1 MYINHGQYLS
11 REKHGK
17 EANKGTMQSHHTFSS
32 SFSQMSSHSFGF
44 SSGGK
49 PAPLASNEPMKRPE
63 TPRDNPRKF
72 RRELTSKVAV
82 VHSLVSEDL
91 TLTINLRSLSTKVL

>member
-1 MYINHGQYLS
+1 MYMNHSQCLS

-63 TPRDNPRKF
+63 IPRANPRKF
-72 RRELTSKVAV
+72 RRELAL
-82 VHSLVSEDL
+82 HSLVSEDL
-91 TLTINLRSLSTKVL
+91 TLTINLRTKVV